1 MERGKSFTKV
11 ESTMDIKLQDDDMTT
26 EKQLESISPQPSHL
40 SNKFSIDDILS
51 GSTGTTNRS
60 SNNIANL
67 PTSAI
72 LLRAAARANRL
83 KEEGGP
89 FGFPRPPLC
98 VRPTPVA
105 FHSSPLYPAA
115 ARTDALTLGYL
126 APALGLESGSIA
138 PPHHTNPGEVG
149 QHAGSSFSNYAVTSA
164 ASALGNYG
172 TWLGR
177 PPFFTL
183 SAPKPSG
190 RRPRKPGVER
200 KPRQAYSAKQL
211 ERLEAEFKV
220 DKYLSVSKRME
231 LSAALNLT
239 EVQIKTWF
247 QNRRTKWKKQLTARM
262 KIAQRQGLWPA
273 HYLPSGHAFGPFLST
288 SYCQFTSA
296 ALGDNLDITRGSV
309 GENGNT
315 PTDLDD
321 NKSMDDK

>member
-1 MERGKSFTKV
+1 
-11 ESTMDIKLQDDDMTT
+11 MDIKLQDDDITT
-26 EKQLESISPQPSHL
+26 EKQLESMNTHSPQPQHI

-51 GSTGTTNRS
+51 GSTGNTTHASVRS
-60 SNNIANL
+60 NITNL

-72 LLRAAARANRL
+72 LLRAAARANRI
-83 KEEGGP
+83 KDDNHFP
-89 FGFPRPPLC
+89 FPRPPVC

-105 FHSSPLYPAA
+105 FHPGPLYPARSDA
-115 ARTDALTLGYL
+115 ASLTLGYL
-126 APALGLESGSIA
+126 APALGLDSGTHLQHHPQGDVA
-138 PPHHTNPGEVG
+138 PHHP
-149 QHAGSSFSNYAVTSA
+149 AGSSFPNYAVTTA
-164 ASALGNYG
+164 ASALSNYG

-262 KIAQRQGLWPA
+262 KIAQRQGLWPP
-273 HYLPSGHAFGPFLST
+273 HYLPSAHAFAPFLST
-288 SYCQFTSA
+288 SYCQLSSA
-296 ALGDNLDITRGSV
+296 ALGDSLAGATV
-309 GENGNT
+309 GDNGAT
-315 PTDLDD
+315 SSELDD
-321 NKSMDDK
+321 NKSLDDK

>member
-1 MERGKSFTKV
+1 MTARAYFQQVGKLSP
-11 ESTMDIKLQDDDMTT
+11 MDLKLQEEDMTT
-26 EKQLESISPQPSHL
+26 EKQLESMNSHSPQPQH
-40 SNKFSIDDILS
+40 KFSIDDILS
-51 GSTGTTNRS
+51 GSTGNGRS
-60 SNNIANL
+60 SNLANL

-72 LLRAAARANRL
+72 LLRAAARANRM
-83 KEEGGP
+83 KEDGHFP
-89 FGFPRPPLC
+89 LPRPPVC

-105 FHSSPLYPAA
+105 FHPSPLYPS
-115 ARTDALTLGYL
+115 RSDATSLTLGYL
-126 APALGLESGSIA
+126 APALGLESGAHI
-138 PPHHTNPGEVG
+138 PHHPQGDVAPHH
-149 QHAGSSFSNYAVTSA
+149 QAGTSFPNYAVTTA
-164 ASALGNYG
+164 ASALSNYG

-211 ERLEAEFKV
+211 ERLEAEFKI

-262 KIAQRQGLWPA
+262 KIAHRQGLWPA
-273 HYLPSGHAFGPFLST
+273 HYLPSAHAFAPFLST
-288 SYCQFTSA
+288 SYCQLSSA
-296 ALGDNLDITRGSV
+296 ALGDNIDITRTPVSD
-309 GENGNT
+309 NGT
-315 PTDLDD
+315 APPDLDD
-321 NKSMDDK
+321 NKSLDDK

>member
-1 MERGKSFTKV
+1 MAARTCFQHLTGKLSP
-11 ESTMDIKLQDDDMTT
+11 MDLKLQDDEDGT
-26 EKQLESISPQPSHL
+26 SPDKSPPPQH
-40 SNKFSIDDILS
+40 KFSIDDILS
-51 GSTGTTNRS
+51 GSTNNKNSNGTGT
-60 SNNIANL
+60 L

-72 LLRAAARANRL
+72 LLRAAARANRI
-83 KEEGGP
+83 KEDFP
-89 FGFPRPPLC
+89 NFPRPPVC

-105 FHSSPLYPAA
+105 FHPGSIYSSRSDAA
-115 ARTDALTLGYL
+115 SLTLGYL
-126 APALGLESGSIA
+126 SPAMGLETTGGHL
-138 PPHHTNPGEVG
+138 HHPQGEVPG
-149 QHAGSSFSNYAVTSA
+149 HHPPGSTFPNYAVTSA

-273 HYLPSGHAFGPFLST
+273 HYLPSAHAFAPFLST
-288 SYCQFTSA
+288 SYCQLSSA
-296 ALGDNLDITRGSV
+296 ALGDSLDINRTSSD
-309 GENGNT
+309 NG
-315 PTDLDD
+315 PPDLDD